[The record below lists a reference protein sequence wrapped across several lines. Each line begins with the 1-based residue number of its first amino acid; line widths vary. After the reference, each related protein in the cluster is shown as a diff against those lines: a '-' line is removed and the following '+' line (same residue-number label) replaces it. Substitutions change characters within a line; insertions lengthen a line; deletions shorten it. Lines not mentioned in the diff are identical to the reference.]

1 MHFRVGQSGTIQ
13 SRLSSSLV
21 GLSHPQPRKGME
33 PGTMAG
39 APSALGLQAIL
50 DERVSQNTMSLVIG
64 NLYPSGSNERSL
76 NKLNL

>member
-1 MHFRVGQSGTIQ
+1 
-13 SRLSSSLV
+13 
-21 GLSHPQPRKGME
+21 ME

-50 DERVSQNTMSLVIG
+50 DERVSQNTMSLVIE
-64 NLYPSGSNERSL
+64 NLYPSGSNEQSL